1 MRMAGYRVFAAG
13 LLAFLGF
20 GGAALA
26 CEEYVNIPAQELKEY
41 RDKLIDQQADPLDR
55 LFAFQQLVCSSN
67 PVMRAY
73 AVREG
78 MRSASDPMVRQQ
90 ILFDS
95 MMQKPRL
102 SIELTAAADAPK
114 GDKAF
119 VKDVSSIWALEIVYR
134 SSKEGCLSFNYRDRC
149 GAQNSAF
156 IRGDRVSLAMGTAI
170 GEFYLADS
178 GELIGYVRVRD
189 NRDYAR
195 IPAVI
200 KLD

>member
-1 MRMAGYRVFAAG
+1 MRMAGYRVLAAG

-95 MMQKPRL
+95 MMQKTRL
-102 SIELTAAADAPK
+102 DIELAAGPDAPK

-119 VKDVSSIWALEIVYR
+119 VKEVSGVWVLQVAYR
-134 SSKEGCLSFNYRDRC
+134 SPTDGCISLYYRDRC
-149 GAQNSAF
+149 NAQNSAVV
-156 IRGDRVSLAMGTAI
+156 RGDKVSLTYDNAI
-170 GEFYLADS
+170 GEFYLSDA
-178 GELIGYVRVRD
+178 GELVGYVRMRD
-189 NRDYAR
+189 NKDYAR